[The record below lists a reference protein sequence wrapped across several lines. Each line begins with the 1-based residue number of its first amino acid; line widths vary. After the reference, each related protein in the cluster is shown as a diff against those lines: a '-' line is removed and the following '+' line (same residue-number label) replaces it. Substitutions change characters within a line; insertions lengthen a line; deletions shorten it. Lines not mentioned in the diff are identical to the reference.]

1 MPKYKPGQII
11 TITHENYRFICR
23 VVKDSES
30 FCDNCD
36 MFKILNNYINNKT
49 RIKLC
54 WQNFKLRNQPFDC
67 GPNLGLYL
75 NLKVIKYVAI

>member
-1 MPKYKPGQII
+1 MPKYKAGQII
-11 TITHENYRFICR
+11 TLTNKNYKIVCR
-23 VVKDSES
+23 VKKSDIHA
-30 FCDNCD
+30 CNNCD
-36 MFKILNNYINNKT
+36 MYKVLQHLDRKA

-75 NLKVIKYVAI
+75 NLKVIKRVAI